1 MEAKLISTAG
11 EVKGSVPVNE
21 LLFGITPNKHVMA
34 LAMLREQANA
44 RAGSANSKTRAEVR
58 GGGKKPWKQKGTG
71 RARAGSIRSPLWK
84 GGGVIFGPKPRSFD
98 INLPKKV
105 RRLAIKSALTQS
117 VDRLFVVADFADL
130 TLPKT
135 KVLAN
140 MLSNLG
146 LTDKKVLILAEQLKT
161 SNKNLQLSARNIPNV
176 TVSLPLNLSVK
187 SLIEADAV
195 IMTQTALQEIEGC
208 MVA

>member
-1 MEAKLISTAG
+1 MDAKLISTKG
-11 EVKGSVPVNE
+11 EITGNVTVND
-21 LLFGITPNKHVMA
+21 LLFGLTPNKHVMA

-44 RAGSANSKTRAEVR
+44 RNGSANSKTRAEVR

-105 RRLAIKSALTQS
+105 RRLAIKSALSQVT
-117 VDRLFVVADFADL
+117 DRLFVVDNFSDL
-130 TLPKT
+130 NAPKT
-135 KVLAN
+135 KFIVQL
-140 MLSNLG
+140 LSNLG
-146 LTDKKVLILAEQLKT
+146 VSGKKVLILAEQLKT
-161 SNKNLQLSARNIPNV
+161 TNHNLQLSARNIPLV
-176 TVSLPLNLSVK
+176 TISLPLNLSVK
-187 SLIEADAV
+187 TLIEADAV
-195 IMTQTALQEIEGC
+195 IMTKAALHEIEGC

>member
-1 MEAKLISTAG
+1 MEAKLISTKG
-11 EVKGSVPVNE
+11 EVTGSVTIND
-21 LLFGITPNKHVMA
+21 LLFGIKPNKHVMA
-34 LAMLREQANA
+34 LAILREQANA

-71 RARAGSIRSPLWK
+71 RARAGSIRSPLWR

-117 VDRLFVVADFADL
+117 VDRLFVVTDFSALDV
-130 TLPKT
+130 PKT
-135 KVLAN
+135 KTLAS
-140 MLSNLG
+140 MLGGLG

-161 SNKNLQLSARNIPNV
+161 DNRNLQLSARNIPNV

-187 SLIEADAV
+187 TLIEADAV
-195 IMTQTALQEIEGC
+195 IITQAALQEIEGC